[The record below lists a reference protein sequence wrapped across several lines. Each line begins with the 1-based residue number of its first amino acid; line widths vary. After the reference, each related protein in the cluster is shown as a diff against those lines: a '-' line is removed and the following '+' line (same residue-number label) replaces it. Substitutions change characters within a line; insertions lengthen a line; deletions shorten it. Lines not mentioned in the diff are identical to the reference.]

1 MDDDIRLPLDML
13 LLNDVDSLEDALSSK
28 YALEFECE
36 IYFCRTKKQI
46 KELLLEFGE
55 DVKWYEIDDIE
66 NDRIRAAIDLLNMA
80 EENQYI
86 SHIVDRLV
94 K

>member
-1 MDDDIRLPLDML
+1 MTDDIRLPLDML
-13 LLNDVDSLEDALSSK
+13 LLNDVDTLEDSLNSK

-36 IYFCRTKKQI
+36 IYFCRTKKEI
-46 KELLLEFGE
+46 NEMLSEFGD
-55 DVKWYEIDDIE
+55 DVKWYEIDSIE
-66 NDRIRAAIDLLNMA
+66 NDRIRATIDLLNMA
-80 EENQYI
+80 EENKYI